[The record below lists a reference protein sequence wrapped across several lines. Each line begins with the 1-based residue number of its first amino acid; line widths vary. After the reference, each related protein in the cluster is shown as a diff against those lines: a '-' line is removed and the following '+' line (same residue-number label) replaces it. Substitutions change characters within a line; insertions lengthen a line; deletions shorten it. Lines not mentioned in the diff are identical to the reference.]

1 MIKNCSRHGASISAP
16 VDVCLLIVAGTWL
29 EVCGGCVAWK
39 MNLEREIRRREEEV
53 ICLFAG
59 T

>member
-39 MNLEREIRRREEEV
+39 MNLEREIRRREEEK
-53 ICLFAG
+53 
-59 T
+59 